1 MLQIICETD
10 VGGLNEQYQEQLGC
24 IYAKHIEDS
33 ILKTQTLFSD
43 MLRKSSS
50 ARLVQLVLAFRGE

>member
-1 MLQIICETD
+1 MLQINCETD
-10 VGGLNEQYQEQLGC
+10 VGGLNEQYQEQLGR